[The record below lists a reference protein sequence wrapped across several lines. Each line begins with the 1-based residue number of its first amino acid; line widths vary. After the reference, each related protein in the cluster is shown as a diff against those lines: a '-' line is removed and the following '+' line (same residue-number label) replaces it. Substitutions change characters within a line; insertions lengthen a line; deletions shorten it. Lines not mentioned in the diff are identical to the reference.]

1 LLGQQLD
8 KKWKKLYT
16 RLKVSSPLGGIM
28 YKIMIIEDDLTIA
41 RTLKEHLSKWDY
53 NTIYLTDFKNI
64 MEQFRDFEP
73 HIVLLDVMLPFFNGF
88 HWCNEIR
95 KISKV
100 PVMFVSSAGDNMNI
114 VMAMNMG
121 GDDFIV
127 KPFDLNVLTAKLG
140 AMLRRAYSLHGQINE
155 IEHNGVVLN
164 LNDTTLNYDNNK
176 IELTKNEYKILQLL
190 MENTGKVVSRDEIMQ
205 RLWESDQF
213 IDDNT
218 LTVNMTRLRKK
229 LSEFGLDNYIKTKKG
244 LGYLVE

>member
-1 LLGQQLD
+1 MHGQQLD

-73 HIVLLDVMLPFFNGF
+73 HIILLDVMLPFFNGF

-127 KPFDLNVLTAKLG
+127 KPFDLNVLTAKVG

-229 LSEFGLDNYIKTKKG
+229 LSEFELDNYIKTKKG